1 LSSLRVNLY
10 FWPSQTKLIF
20 SLFLFK
26 PGLAQVSN
34 HESIHQSGL
43 VSKHW
48 FGFNGIQMEEKLKKR
63 TCWGETKD
71 MLASGQQHQSY
82 SNVNQVLPIIEN
94 GVSQFFVMAN
104 WPSHFRSQSHIICL
118 IYRSQ
123 KWRLEPTSEHL
134 PLWWTEQLKCP
145 RTKTLCWHERKIKI
159 AIYQCPNPSANSA
172 SLHHQEKISV
182 SHAIFRITR
191 KKPELLLIRVLAKL
205 MH

>member
-1 LSSLRVNLY
+1 LRVNLY

-26 PGLAQVSN
+26 PSLAQVSN

-43 VSKHW
+43 G
-48 FGFNGIQMEEKLKKR
+48 FGTLIWIQWNSNGGKTKKG

-94 GVSQFFVMAN
+94 GVGQFFVMAN

-172 SLHHQEKISV
+172 SLHCHCQDKISH
-182 SHAIFRITR
+182 SCCLQNN
-191 KKPELLLIRVLAKL
+191 KENIRNTTTK
-205 MH
+205 